1 MRWKWWWWDIQ
12 TRNQSFF
19 PLLLFILTINFFCC
33 SRHNKR
39 QWKNIVCDLLL
50 NYLVSFS
57 YFRSY
62 QVALKRQQ
70 AVEDAIAL
78 RLVNETGTHLDQL
91 PPGKIYGMTV
101 TEPCPSPPISQKS
114 SPNSPIPV
122 FEIDK
127 SSATT
132 TVVTKQEQTISQN
145 AIDMLA
151 QLFPH
156 RKRSVLELILKRC
169 NSDLIK
175 AIEQCSKPSNG
186 HQTGIASAFRPPAP
200 SQQVAFI
207 SNVFILKEKQSYRK
221 NLLKVVDMFF

>member
-1 MRWKWWWWDIQ
+1 MIYY
-12 TRNQSFF
+12 S
-19 PLLLFILTINFFCC
+19 
-33 SRHNKR
+33 S
-39 QWKNIVCDLLL
+39 
-50 NYLVSFS
+50 LV
-57 YFRSY
+57 SY

-101 TEPCPSPPISQKS
+101 TEPCRSPPMPQKS
-114 SPNSPIPV
+114 PSSPIPV

-127 SSATT
+127 GNATATT
-132 TVVTKQEQTISQN
+132 KHEQTISQN

-169 NSDLIK
+169 DSDLIR

-186 HQTGIASAFRPPAP
+186 TSITSAFRPPAP
-200 SQQVAFI
+200 SQQVRFLQI
-207 SNVFILKEKQSYRK
+207 YVGLRKTILKKSVK
-221 NLLKVVDMFF
+221 GL